1 MCQICTLVTPGEP
14 QIVLGKDKAFT
25 FDCVFD
31 LNSNQEEIYLNC
43 CKELID
49 GFVLLYFIDPHS
61 KPVYNYDLC
70 SVVFGGLMLFV
81 KYKT

>member
-25 FDCVFD
+25 FDYVFD
-31 LNSNQEEIYLNC
+31 LNSHQEQIYLNC

-49 GFVLLYFIDPHS
+49 GFVFIALLTHVLS
-61 KPVYNYDLC
+61 QCV
-70 SVVFGGLMLFV
+70 M
-81 KYKT
+81 T